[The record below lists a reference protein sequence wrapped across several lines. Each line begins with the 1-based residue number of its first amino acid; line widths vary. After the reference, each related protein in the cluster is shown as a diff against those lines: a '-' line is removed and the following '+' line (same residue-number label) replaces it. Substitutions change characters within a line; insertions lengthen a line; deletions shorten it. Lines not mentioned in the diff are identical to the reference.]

1 MIRIAFFEFQSVNLN
16 TVLCCL
22 FFFFFLFVFP
32 VIDMV
37 CYYYIN
43 C

>member
-22 FFFFFLFVFP
+22 FIFFLFVFP